1 MWRCM
6 GLLSLLA
13 TAGCSSI
20 IEGTSQEIAIE
31 TSPPG
36 ATCALYREDR
46 KIGEIS
52 PSPGTLLVRK
62 SKYDI
67 IVVCVKDGYQ
77 QAIRLDHSGTAATTV
92 ANLVLSAGIGW
103 AMDSVS
109 GADNKYDSPINVTLV
124 PTEAAAATSE
134 ATSPPL
140 PARLAGATPPD

>member
-1 MWRCM
+1 M

-36 ATCALYREDR
+36 ASCALYRQDS
-46 KIGEIS
+46 KIGEIA

-109 GADNKYDSPINVTLV
+109 GADNKYDSPITVTLV
-124 PTEAAAATSE
+124 PAQGATGPAVSDATSR
-134 ATSPPL
+134 PL
-140 PARLAGATPPD
+140 PARLAGATPAD

>member
-1 MWRCM
+1 M

-13 TAGCSSI
+13 TTGCSSI

-36 ATCALYREDR
+36 ASCALYRQDG
-46 KIGEIS
+46 KIGEIT

-124 PTEAAAATSE
+124 PARAAGAALSD

>member
-1 MWRCM
+1 M